1 MAAIINALD
10 NHTTQQI
17 GENGHQEYTW
27 SNDIRE
33 RIMQLSFQLTRTHDD
48 TSLRTITDD
57 ILTELHDLHTYG
69 VMIKEEYVNLMSV
82 MFKMIGHT
90 RDIISGKGEYS
101 LSYMLLTVWYDHYP
115 ELAKFAFKY
124 FVMPLDMCDNVHQYG
139 SWKDIKYFSRNYPDH
154 PLVDYGVC
162 LMNDQLKIDINS
174 LNLDFSREI
183 PSLVSKWIPREKSQ
197 FKELYYKLAFD
208 YFSNYINSAKT
219 LESKQLAESKAKME
233 YRIIVSGINKRLDTV
248 QIKQCSQNWA
258 LIDPSKQTSIT
269 MHKQKTAFLNY
280 TKDGEQRYKCED
292 RVLCGDN
299 FKAFVKKVAS
309 GEQEVKG
316 KRIGLND
323 FTVSAFDLIT
333 RGLKHSDE
341 STILNA
347 QWYDSSKQTSKLGN
361 FIPMIDVSCSM
372 AGDPLHAAIAL
383 GIRIAE
389 KSSLG
394 KRALTFHS
402 EPSWINLDTCS
413 GFIDMVEKLTK
424 SDWGMHTNFKKA
436 LKMILDAIISQ
447 KLHPDEVSDMT
458 LVILSDMQCD
468 AADNRGATMY
478 ESIENMYAEAGNK
491 LFGKPFKPPH
501 ILFWNLRSTSGF
513 PSLSTQPNISML
525 SGFSPALLNLF
536 CEQGMDA
543 LQDCTPWSIFLKS
556 LENERYNI
564 LGNKITEEFG
574 V

>member
-139 SWKDIKYFSRNYPDH
+139 SWKDIKYFSKNYPDH
-154 PLVDYGVC
+154 PLVDYGVR
-162 LMNDQLKIDINS
+162 LINDQLKIDINS
-174 LNLDFSREI
+174 EI
-183 PSLVSKWIPREKSQ
+183 PSLVSKWIPREKSK
-197 FKELYYKLAFD
+197 FKELYYKLSFD
-208 YFSNYINSAKT
+208 YFSEYINSAKT
-219 LESKQLAESKAKME
+219 LDSKHGAESKAKME
-233 YRIIVSGINKRLDTV
+233 YRIIISGLNKRLDTV

-258 LIDPSKQTSIT
+258 TIDPSKQTSIT

-280 TKDGEQRYKCED
+280 TKDGEQRYKCDD

-299 FKAFVKKVAS
+299 FKAFVKQVAS

-323 FTVSAFDLIT
+323 FTENALDLIR
-333 RGLKHSDE
+333 RGLVNSSDE
-341 STILNA
+341 AIILNG
-347 QWYDSSKQTSKLGN
+347 QWDDNSKQTGNLEN
-361 FIPMIDVSCSM
+361 FIPMIDVSGSM
-372 AGDPLHAAIAL
+372 SGDPLHAAIAL

-394 KRALTFHS
+394 KRALTFHA
-402 EPSWINLDTCS
+402 EPSWINLESCS
-413 GFIDMVEKLTK
+413 GFINMVEKVRK
-424 SDWGMHTNFKKA
+424 AEWGMNTNFKKA
-436 LKMILDAIISQ
+436 LNMILNTIIA
-447 KLHPDEVSDMT
+447 KNLHPDEVSNMT

-468 AADNRGATMY
+468 DADNSGATMY
-478 ESIENMYAEAGNK
+478 ESIETMYASAGNT

-513 PSLSTQPNISML
+513 PSLSTQPNVSMM

-536 CEQGMDA
+536 CEQGMVA

-564 LGNKITEEFG
+564 LGNRINEEFC

>member
-1 MAAIINALD
+1 MAALINALD
-10 NHTTQQI
+10 NHTTTQT

-27 SNDIRE
+27 SNSIRE
-33 RIMQLSFQLTRTHDD
+33 RILQLSFQLTRTDD
-48 TSLRTITDD
+48 NTVLREMTND

-90 RDIISGKGEYS
+90 RDIISGKGEYT
-101 LSYMLLTVWYDHYP
+101 LSYMLLTVWYEHYP

-124 FVMPLDMCDNVHQYG
+124 FVMPLEMCDNQQQYG

-154 PLVDYGVC
+154 PLVDYGVR
-162 LMNDQLKIDINS
+162 LINDQLKIDINS
-174 LNLDFSREI
+174 EI

-197 FKELYYKLAFD
+197 FKELYTKLSLD
-208 YFSNYINSAKT
+208 YFSEYINSAKT
-219 LESKQLAESKAKME
+219 FESKRSAVSKAKME
-233 YRIIVSGINKRLDTV
+233 YRIIISRLNQYLDTV

-269 MHKQKTAFLNY
+269 MHKQKNAFLNF
-280 TKDGEQRYKCED
+280 TKDGEQRYKCDD
-292 RVLCGDN
+292 RVTCGDN
-299 FKAFVKKVAS
+299 FKVFVKQVSS

-316 KRIGLND
+316 KGIGLND
-323 FTVSAFDLIT
+323 FTVNALDLLH
-333 RGLKHSDE
+333 RGLVNCSDE
-341 STILNA
+341 AIILNG
-347 QWYDSSKQTSKLGN
+347 QWDDNSKQNCKLGN
-361 FIPMIDVSCSM
+361 FIPMIDVSGSM
-372 AGDPLHAAIAL
+372 TGDPLYAAIAL

-394 KRALTFHS
+394 KQALTFHS
-402 EPSWINLDTCS
+402 QPSWINLEICS
-413 GFIDMVEKLTK
+413 GFINMVDKVVK
-424 SDWGMHTNFKKA
+424 SEWGMNTNFKKA
-436 LKMILDAIISQ
+436 LKMILNAIIAK
-447 KLHPDEVSDMT
+447 KLHPDEVSNMT

-468 AADNRGATMY
+468 DADTDNRGPTLY
-478 ESIENMYAEAGNK
+478 ESIETMYAETGNT

-513 PSLSTQPNISML
+513 PSLSTQPNVSMM
-525 SGFSPALLNLF
+525 SGFSPALINLF

-543 LQDCTPWSIFLKS
+543 LQDCTPWSILLKT

-564 LGNKITEEFG
+564 LGSRIIDELG

>member
-1 MAAIINALD
+1 MAAIVNALD
-10 NHTTQQI
+10 NHTTKQI

-90 RDIISGKGEYS
+90 RDIISGKGEYT
-101 LSYMLLTVWYDHYP
+101 LSYMLLTVWYEHYP

-124 FVMPLDMCDNVHQYG
+124 FVMPLEMCDNQHQYG

-154 PLVDYGVC
+154 PLVDYGVR
-162 LMNDQLKIDINS
+162 LINDQLKIDINS
-174 LNLDFSREI
+174 ET

-197 FKELYYKLAFD
+197 FKELYTKLSLD
-208 YFSNYINSAKT
+208 YFSEYINSAKT
-219 LESKQLAESKAKME
+219 FESKRSAVSKAKME
-233 YRIIVSGINKRLDTV
+233 YRIIISRLNQYLDTV

-269 MHKQKTAFLNY
+269 MHKQKTAFLNF
-280 TKDGEQRYKCED
+280 TKDGEQRYKCDD
-292 RVLCGDN
+292 RVTCGDN
-299 FKAFVKKVAS
+299 FKAFVKQVAS

-316 KRIGLND
+316 KCIGLND
-323 FTVSAFDLIT
+323 FTVNALDLLH
-333 RGLKHSDE
+333 RGLVNCSDE
-341 STILNA
+341 AIILNG
-347 QWYDSSKQTSKLGN
+347 QWDDNSKQNCKLAN
-361 FIPMIDVSCSM
+361 FIPMIDVSGSM
-372 AGDPLHAAIAL
+372 TGDPLYAAIAL

-394 KRALTFHS
+394 KQALTFHS
-402 EPSWINLDTCS
+402 QPSWINLESCS
-413 GFIDMVEKLTK
+413 GFINMVDKVIK
-424 SDWGMHTNFKKA
+424 SEWGMNTNFKKA
-436 LKMILDAIISQ
+436 LNMILNTIIAK
-447 KLHPDEVSDMT
+447 KLHPDEVSNMT

-468 AADNRGATMY
+468 DADADTDNRGATLY
-478 ESIENMYAEAGNK
+478 ESIETMYAETGNT

-513 PSLSTQPNISML
+513 PSLSTQPNVSMM
-525 SGFSPALLNLF
+525 SGFSPALINLF

-543 LQDCTPWSIFLKS
+543 LQDCTPWSILLKT
-556 LENERYNI
+556 LENERYTM
-564 LGNKITEEFG
+564 LGNRIVDEFG